1 VSVAEEIHRVLISTP
16 KGSAPHLHRV
26 PIPRKPLL
34 GNCTSL
40 PKMPDVRRLIRFRVR
55 HLCHRLKPQLRRM
68 YVGALL
74 QGFGRRSLVLPESQ
88 LIVGSCSAKMLRDR
102 ESGVSG
108 EEENCGDGDV
118 LECCL

>member
-1 VSVAEEIHRVLISTP
+1 VCVAEEIHRVLISTP
-16 KGSAPHLHRV
+16 KGSAPRLHRV

-40 PKMPDVRRLIRFRVR
+40 PKMPDVRRPIRFRVR
-55 HLCHRLKPQLRRM
+55 HFRHRLKPRLWRI
-68 YVGALL
+68 YVGAPL

-88 LIVGSCSAKMLRDR
+88 LIVGSCSAKTLRDR

-108 EEENCGDGDV
+108 EEENSGDGDV